1 MALSVIV
8 PAYEAAADLPACL
21 AALRGSTHRPHE
33 VIVVDDGS
41 RDGTGE
47 IATRNGATV
56 LIVPGG
62 PRGPAAA
69 RNIGA
74 RAATGDLLMFL
85 DADVAVHPDA
95 LDRLIRCF
103 GREPGVAAI
112 FGSYDD
118 RPARPG
124 VVSRYRNLLHH
135 FVHQHGRREATTFW
149 AGCGAMRRD
158 VFFAAGG
165 FDEAYREPS
174 IEDIE
179 LGDRLHRLGH
189 RIWLCPDVQGTHLK
203 RWTLAG
209 VVRTDILRRA
219 IPWTRLILRHG
230 TLPSDLNTSR
240 SSRLSALVA
249 WGIVAC
255 LFGAVILP
263 ALLWLGAAGA
273 VALVMLN
280 ARLYRFFARHGG
292 AAFVAAAIGLHALYL
307 LYSSAVFGGMAA
319 LAAFRRQRPAPTP
332 NPG

>member
-21 AALRGSTHRPHE
+21 AALDRSTHRPHE
-33 VIVVDDGS
+33 ILVVDDGS
-41 RDGTGE
+41 RDGTGR
-47 IATRNGATV
+47 IASRAGATV
-56 LIVPGG
+56 LVVPGG

-74 RAATGDLLMFL
+74 RAASGDVLVFL
-85 DADVAVHPDA
+85 DADVAVHADA
-95 LDRLIRCF
+95 LDRLVRYF
-103 GREPGVAAI
+103 AREPGVAAI

-124 VVSRYRNLLHH
+124 IVSRYRNLLHH

-165 FDEAYREPS
+165 FDERYRQPS

-230 TLPSDLNTSR
+230 TLPADLNTSR
-240 SSRLSALVA
+240 SSRLSAVVA

-255 LFGAVILP
+255 LGGALFMP
-263 ALLWLGAAGA
+263 ALLWPGAAGA
-273 VALVMLN
+273 AALVVLN

-292 AAFVAAAIGLHALYL
+292 VAFTASAIGLHALYL

-319 LAAFRRQRPAPTP
+319 LATLRRAGFVPTP
-332 NPG
+332 HPR